1 MQFILLQE
9 YYSLKHENEE
19 LKEEIESLKKEI
31 ESLKEKI
38 TALSKIDE
46 SHAEQLVKQIKF
58 NTKK

>member
-19 LKEEIESLKKEI
+19 LKEKIKELETEI

-38 TALSKIDE
+38 MASKKIDE